1 METKKK
7 FDVKER
13 VKNAAK
19 ELIRAVVWENV
30 IWGGGEQEEVLNKV
44 VEDCLEKHGD
54 ALIENALTLAHNTY
68 LLGYIERNS

>member
-7 FDVKER
+7 FDDNER

-19 ELIRAVVWENV
+19 ELIRAVVWENIV
-30 IWGGGEQEEVLNKV
+30 WGGGEQEEVLDKV

-54 ALIENALTLAHNTY
+54 TLIENALTLAHNTY
-68 LLGYIERNS
+68 VLEYIERNS